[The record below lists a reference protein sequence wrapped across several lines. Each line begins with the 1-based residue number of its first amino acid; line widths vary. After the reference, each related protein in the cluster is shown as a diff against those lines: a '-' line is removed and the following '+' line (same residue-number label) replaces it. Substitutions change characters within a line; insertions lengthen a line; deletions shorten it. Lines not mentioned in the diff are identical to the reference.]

1 MRAMSLQNIDRRLGE
16 TVPVSSSKP
25 QTSMKVRLHES
36 TIGEDEIQAVIDV
49 MRSGQ
54 VTSGAKVKE
63 FEKAFP
69 GKHAVM
75 CNSGSSANLLAIAA
89 LCDPA
94 TPNPLKRGDG
104 VIVSALS
111 WSTTVWPLIQY
122 GLIPIIV
129 DIDPETLNMDPLEVK
144 KALVAPA
151 RAIMPVHVYGNPC
164 DMKSIWEISKDF
176 SLAVI
181 EDCCEALGAEYNNQ
195 HVGLGSQL
203 ATFSFYFSHHI
214 TTVEGG
220 MVITDNED
228 IDRTLRILRSH
239 GWVRDLPEK
248 SRHHE
253 EALHPDIDPRFLF
266 VGAGYNLRSTEMSAA
281 MGLVQL
287 PKLDGF
293 VTTRR
298 AAATMLSHA
307 FRKYSHYMT
316 HQYVTPNAYSSWFG
330 FPVVIRDTAPFT
342 AKIMRRAFDKVGI
355 ETRPIICGNIA
366 RQPGMNLYPHT
377 IIGDLANATR
387 AMTNG
392 LAIGCHQDMDK
403 ASCDYIRDELD
414 KFMVEYG

>member
-1 MRAMSLQNIDRRLGE
+1 M
-16 TVPVSSSKP
+16 SSSKS
-25 QTSMKVRLHES
+25 QTAMKVRLHES
-36 TIGEDEIQAVIDV
+36 TIGEEEIQAVIDV

-54 VTSGAKVKE
+54 VTSGVKVKE

-94 TPNPLKRGDG
+94 TPNRLKRGDG

-111 WSTTVWPLIQY
+111 WSTTIWPLVQY
-122 GLIPIIV
+122 GLVPIIV
-129 DIDPETLNMDPLEVK
+129 DIDPVTLNMDLAEIE
-144 KALVAPA
+144 KAVSAGV

-164 DMKSIWEISKDF
+164 DMTVMGLCRDNG
-176 SLAVI
+176 LVLI
-181 EDCCEALGAEYNNQ
+181 EDCCEALGATWRDKP
-195 HVGLGSQL
+195 VGHFGTL

-220 MVITDNED
+220 MVITNNED

-248 SRHHE
+248 IRHHE

-287 PKLDGF
+287 PKLAGF
-293 VTTRR
+293 VGARR
-298 AAATMLSHA
+298 MAAALLSNA
-307 FRKYSHYMT
+307 FR
-316 HQYVTPNAYSSWFG
+316 QYKDYLTYQRQTLNAYSSWFG
-330 FPVVIRDTAPFT
+330 FPIVIKDDAPFT
-342 AKIMRRAFDKVGI
+342 AKTMRNMFDNSGI

-366 RQPGMNLYPHT
+366 RQPAMKHYPHK

-392 LAIGCHQDMDK
+392 FVISCHQGVDS
-403 ASCDYIRDELD
+403 AACDYVRGVLDE
-414 KFMVEYG
+414 FMLGYV

>member
-1 MRAMSLQNIDRRLGE
+1 MQ
-16 TVPVSSSKP
+16 
-25 QTSMKVRLHES
+25 VRLHES
-36 TIGEDEIQAVIDV
+36 TIGEEEIQAVIDV

-94 TPNPLKRGDG
+94 TPNRLTRGDG

-111 WSTTVWPLIQY
+111 WSTTVWPLVQY

-129 DIDPETLNMDPLEVK
+129 DIDPKTLNMDVAEVK
-144 KALVAPA
+144 KALSKKP

-164 DMKSIWEISKDF
+164 DMQSLWGIAKDY
-176 SLAVI
+176 SLVVI
-181 EDCCEALGAEYNNQ
+181 EDCCEALGAEYYDDEPP
-195 HVGLGSQL
+195 VGSGTQL
-203 ATFSFYFSHHI
+203 ATYSFYFSHHI

-220 MVITDNED
+220 MVITDSEY

-239 GWVRDLPEK
+239 GWIRDVEDNQ
-248 SRHHE
+248 SYQD
-253 EALHPDIDPRFLF
+253 AYPDIDPRFLF

-287 PKLDGF
+287 PKLAGF
-293 VTTRR
+293 VATRR
-298 AAATMLSHA
+298 AAAKLLIQA
-307 FRKYSHYMT
+307 FEPYADWLMWQHE
-316 HQYVTPNAYSSWFG
+316 TPNGCSSWFG
-330 FPVVIRDTAPFT
+330 FPIVIKDDAPFT
-342 AKIMRRAFDKVGI
+342 AKQMRRAFDKAGI

-366 RQPGMNLYPHT
+366 RQPGIFHYPYR
-377 IIGDLANATR
+377 IIGDLPNATR

-392 LAIGCHQDMDK
+392 LVISCHQGVD
-403 ASCDYIRDELD
+403 AAACDYVRDVLD
-414 KFMVEYG
+414 KFMLEYIR

>member
-1 MRAMSLQNIDRRLGE
+1 
-16 TVPVSSSKP
+16 
-25 QTSMKVRLHES
+25 MKVSLHES

-54 VTSGAKVKE
+54 VTSGVKVKE

-75 CNSGSSANLLAIAA
+75 CNSGSSANLLAVAA

-94 TPNPLKRGDG
+94 TPNRLKRGDG

-111 WSTTVWPLIQY
+111 WSTTVWPLVQY
-122 GLIPIIV
+122 GLVPIIV
-129 DIDPETLNMDPLEVK
+129 DISPETLNMDPAEVE
-144 KALVAPA
+144 KAISKIP

-164 DMKSIWEISKDF
+164 DMQSLWEIAKNRG
-176 SLAVI
+176 LAVI
-181 EDCCEALGAEYNNQ
+181 EDCCEALGAEYNGR
-195 HVGLGSQL
+195 HVGLDSQL
-203 ATFSFYFSHHI
+203 ATYSFYFSHHI

-239 GWVRDLPEK
+239 GWVRDVDSQKYL
-248 SRHHE
+248 
-253 EALHPDIDPRFLF
+253 EAYPDIDPRFLF
-266 VGAGYNLRSTEMSAA
+266 VGAGYNLRSTEMQAA

-287 PKLDGF
+287 PKLAGF
-293 VTTRR
+293 VDARR

-307 FRKYSHYMT
+307 FGTYRYYLT
-316 HQYVTPNAYSSWFG
+316 YQCVTLNGHSSWFG
-330 FPVVIRDTAPFT
+330 FPIVVRDDAPFT
-342 AKIMRRAFDKVGI
+342 AKGMREFFDKAGI

-366 RQPGMNLYPHT
+366 RQPGMQQYPYT
-377 IIGDLANATR
+377 IIGDLSNATR

-392 LAIGCHQDMDK
+392 FVISCHQGVDV
-403 ASCDYIRDELD
+403 AACDYVRDILD
-414 KFMVEYG
+414 EFMLEHIQ